1 MREKIMGKSKIV
13 HRAKIR
19 RSVSERFVFAGV
31 FLFFTFHAFLLIYP
45 VVWGLFSSLKGVDE
59 YLDYNRFG
67 APEFPWKFLNYAEA
81 VRQITDGGM
90 SFINMFWNSTWF
102 SAGSAIIN
110 MEFVSAYAY
119 VLNKYKFRGRNFLYG
134 LCLFM
139 MAVPL
144 GASFVS
150 TYRIYLGLHLNN
162 SYAILFTATAVY
174 GMNLMLFH
182 SYYSNISNSYKEAA
196 QIDGANFYQ
205 IYFKVMRMQAMP
217 LALTLGIM
225 QFIAHWNDYMSP
237 LLYLSEMPTLATG
250 LYNYQKYVEDTSLNY
265 PVLFAGLFICL
276 IPILVIFLI
285 FSDRMMANINVGGL
299 KG

>member
-1 MREKIMGKSKIV
+1 MREKIMKNSKIF
-13 HRAKIR
+13 HREKIR

-45 VVWGLFSSLKGVDE
+45 VIWGLLSSLKDINGYFD
-59 YLDYNRFG
+59 NRFG
-67 APEFPWKFLNYAEA
+67 LPALPWKFLNYSDA

-134 LCLFM
+134 LCLFIM
-139 MAVPL
+139 SVPL

-150 TYRIYLGLHLNN
+150 TYRIYYGLHLAN

-205 IYFKVMRMQAMP
+205 IYFKAMRPQALP

-237 LLYLSEMPTLATG
+237 LLYLPKMPTLATG
-250 LYNYQKYVEDTSLNY
+250 LYRYQTIVERNGNY

-276 IPILVIFLI
+276 MPILVIFLI

>member
-1 MREKIMGKSKIV
+1 MKRKFFHKSKI
-13 HRAKIR
+13 R
-19 RSVSERFVFAGV
+19 RTVPEKVIFTIV
-31 FLFFTFHAFLLIYP
+31 FLFFIFHAFLLIYP
-45 VVWGLFSSLKGVDE
+45 VVWGMLSSLKDVDG
-59 YLDYNRFG
+59 YFDNRFG
-67 APEFPWKFLNYAEA
+67 VPVFPWKFINYIEA
-81 VRQITDGGM
+81 VKQITDGGM
-90 SFINMFWNSTWF
+90 SFISMFWNSTWF
-102 SAGSAIIN
+102 AAGSAIIN

-119 VLNKYKFRGRNFLYG
+119 VLNKYKFRGRNLLYG

-150 TYRIYLGLHLNN
+150 TYRIYHALHLAN

-196 QIDGANFYQ
+196 EIDGANFYQ
-205 IYFKVMRMQAMP
+205 IYFKVMRSQAVP

-250 LYNYQKYVEDTSLNY
+250 LYRYQAYVEKTSLNY

-276 IPILVIFLI
+276 LPILVIFLM